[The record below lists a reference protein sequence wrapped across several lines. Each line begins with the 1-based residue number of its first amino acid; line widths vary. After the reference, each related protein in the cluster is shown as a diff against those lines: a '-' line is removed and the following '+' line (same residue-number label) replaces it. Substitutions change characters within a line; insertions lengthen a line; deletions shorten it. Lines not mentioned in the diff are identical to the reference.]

1 MKKIKSVGAF
11 ICSLIFLIIGVIM
24 LLWRDFGTQGAL
36 RTLLGVEVVL
46 VGVSQLMGSFS
57 YEAVN
62 NDRKHPPDERSIDI
76 RMRAKAWSFDIVTWI
91 MMIVPPLVGMFDA
104 VDSGTHAIVMV
115 AVYGLLAI
123 ALLIKAALL
132 IFYERNL

>member
-1 MKKIKSVGAF
+1 MKKIKSFGAF
-11 ICSLIFLIIGVIM
+11 ICSLVFLIIGVIM
-24 LLWRDFGTQGAL
+24 LFWRDFGTQGAL

-46 VGVSQLMGSFS
+46 VGVSQLLGSFS

-104 VDSGTHAIVMV
+104 VNSRTHAIVMV

>member
-1 MKKIKSVGAF
+1 MRPRLYDS
-11 ICSLIFLIIGVIM
+11 
-24 LLWRDFGTQGAL
+24 WRDNAL
-36 RTLLGVEVVL
+36 LARLWHTGSAAHL
-46 VGVSQLMGSFS
+46 GVSQLLGSFS

-104 VDSGTHAIVMV
+104 VNSRTHAIVMV

>member
-1 MKKIKSVGAF
+1 
-11 ICSLIFLIIGVIM
+11 
-24 LLWRDFGTQGAL
+24 
-36 RTLLGVEVVL
+36 
-46 VGVSQLMGSFS
+46 
-57 YEAVN
+57 
-62 NDRKHPPDERSIDI
+62 
-76 RMRAKAWSFDIVTWI
+76 

-115 AVYGLLAI
+115 AVYGILSV